1 MRLLRGLFWAVA
13 TVATGGIA
21 AVALASDLQPGT
33 GGCDGGA
40 DDDG

>member
-1 MRLLRGLFWAVA
+1 MGIFRGLFWTAA
-13 TVATGGIA
+13 IIATGGIA

-33 GGCDGGA
+33 GGCDGGS